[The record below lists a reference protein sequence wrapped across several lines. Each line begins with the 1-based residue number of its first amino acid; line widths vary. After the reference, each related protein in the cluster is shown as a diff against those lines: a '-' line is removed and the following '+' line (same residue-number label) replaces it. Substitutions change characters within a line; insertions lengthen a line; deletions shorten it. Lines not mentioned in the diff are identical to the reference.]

1 MPWVRKCSKETTE
14 YMFLLFYSLD
24 SDGEMKGSSKLGTH
38 VLLKFWTWQG
48 RVGDN
53 IIILTSGIED
63 LFN

>member
-1 MPWVRKCSKETTE
+1 
-14 YMFLLFYSLD
+14 MFLFFYSLD
-24 SDGEMKGSSKLGTH
+24 SDGEMKGSSKLGTSVH
-38 VLLKFWTWQG
+38 VLLKYWTWQG